1 MERRAALPLT
11 ADTDLPAP
19 ADAALSGTAGEP
31 SGFTRFESAYQRLK
45 SDIISG
51 TYSPN
56 QRLVEID
63 LTKTLEVSRPTVRA
77 VLVRL
82 QQDGLIELE
91 ANRGA
96 RVRSFSLAEAIEV
109 LKVREVLEG
118 LGAAL
123 AAQEATQAQLDELG
137 RTVDEMARAVQGNDL
152 LRYPMLNGRFHALIQ
167 SAARNPT
174 LDRALV
180 SLFFPLI
187 RYRFRLVMVPGRKEQ
202 SLEEH
207 RQIYECLRRRDS
219 AGAERAAR
227 EHVAR
232 VRDVLGAAAEAPTC

>member
-1 MERRAALPLT
+1 MDA
-11 ADTDLPAP
+11 PAP
-19 ADAALSGTAGEP
+19 ADAATSGTSET
-31 SGFTRFESAYQRLK
+31 SGFTRFESAYQRLR
-45 SDIISG
+45 SDIVNG

-123 AAQEATQAQLDELG
+123 AAQEATPAQLDEIG
-137 RTVDEMARAVQGNDL
+137 RTVDEMTRAVEGNDL
-152 LRYPMLNGRFHALIQ
+152 LRYPMLNSRFHALIQ

-207 RQIYECLRRRDS
+207 RQIYEYLRHRDS
-219 AGAERAAR
+219 ANAERAAR
-227 EHVAR
+227 EHVAQ
-232 VRDVLGAAAEAPTC
+232 VRDALHAAAETPAC